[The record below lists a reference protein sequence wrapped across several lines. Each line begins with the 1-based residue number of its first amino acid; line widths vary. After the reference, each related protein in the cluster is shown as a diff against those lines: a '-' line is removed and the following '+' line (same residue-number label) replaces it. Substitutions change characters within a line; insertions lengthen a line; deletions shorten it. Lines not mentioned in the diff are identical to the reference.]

1 LIHDGSNI
9 ALLPVPFNAFEEE
22 CRMIA
27 RDIMTHKV
35 YTIRPGATVQEVAQL
50 LDRHRISGVPVVNA
64 DNHIIGVVTEA
75 DIISKV
81 SREGLLVSD
90 IMSTEPIV
98 IDEEMPVGDIAA
110 LLTERKI
117 KRVPV
122 VCGNKITG
130 IVSRGDIVQAVAQGH
145 LIIRSW

>member
-1 LIHDGSNI
+1 
-9 ALLPVPFNAFEEE
+9 
-22 CRMIA
+22 MIA

-35 YTIRPGATVQEVAQL
+35 YTIQPEATAQQVAQL
-50 LDRHRISGVPVVNA
+50 LDQKRISGVPVVNA
-64 DNHIIGVVTEA
+64 ENNIIGVVTEA

-81 SREGLLVSD
+81 NREGLCVAD

-122 VCGNKITG
+122 VCGSKITG
-130 IVSRGDIVQAVAQGH
+130 IVSRADIVQAVAQGH
-145 LIIRSW
+145 LILRSW